1 MDRQGSL
8 MYDSKQD
15 TLKHKKI
22 VKELMT
28 EVINELKKRANNHD
42 NSKLHSPEKPI
53 FDEYTPKLTNT
64 TYGSNEY
71 KQYLKEMQVALNHHY
86 AHNRHHPEYFENG
99 VQGMTLI
106 DICEMLCDWKAATL
120 RHTDGDVF
128 KSVEINQERFGYGDE
143 LKQIFINTIHDWHE
157 PKEAKSK
164 CDKI

>member
-99 VQGMTLI
+99 VQGI
-106 DICEMLCDWKAATL
+106 RKRRVNIRSAC
-120 RHTDGDVF
+120 
-128 KSVEINQERFGYGDE
+128 
-143 LKQIFINTIHDWHE
+143 
-157 PKEAKSK
+157 
-164 CDKI
+164 